1 MPSCL
6 SKQPTLA
13 RHNVLYF
20 GPQRRPKLC
29 PPNSL
34 LYACPKSD
42 RPVQFLGVCL
52 IFLRPIR
59 IPFFPQLDLGS
70 IKSPSNF
77 TRPLKIAEIT
87 KRSFHAESNIID
99 GRPNDLAYVYL
110 IEISLSFSFYF
121 ILFVADRSPKKC
133 RSLSVRK
140 WKRGAEFCSVREF
153 LSLPFRCPIENMP
166 QKENE

>member
-1 MPSCL
+1 MSTELTSLCMP
-6 SKQPTLA
+6 QI
-13 RHNVLYF
+13 H
-20 GPQRRPKLC
+20 
-29 PPNSL
+29 
-34 LYACPKSD
+34 D

-70 IKSPSNF
+70 IKSTSNF

-87 KRSFHAESNIID
+87 KRSFHAESNIIGGRP

-121 ILFVADRSPKKC
+121 ILFVAGRSPKN
-133 RSLSVRK
+133 VDH
-140 WKRGAEFCSVREF
+140 
-153 LSLPFRCPIENMP
+153 CPSANG
-166 QKENE
+166 KEEPSFAA